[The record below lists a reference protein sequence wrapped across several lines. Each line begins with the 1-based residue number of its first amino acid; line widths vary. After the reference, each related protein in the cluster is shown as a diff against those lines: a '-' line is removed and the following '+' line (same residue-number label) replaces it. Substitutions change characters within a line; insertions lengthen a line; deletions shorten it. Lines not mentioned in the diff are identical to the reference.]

1 MPQMSGAKL
10 AGELASDRPE
20 MKVLFVS
27 GYAEATIL
35 RHGAIDVTT
44 RFLQKPFS
52 LKALARKI
60 REVLD
65 AEKPALAA
73 AAV

>member
-1 MPQMSGAKL
+1 MYQVA
-10 AGELASDRPE
+10 DRPE

-27 GYAEATIL
+27 GNAETTFQ
-35 RHGAIDVTT
+35 RHGEIDVTT

-65 AEKPALAA
+65 AEKPAAA
-73 AAV
+73 AAPSPR